1 LLSIQQTEMRVRLTK
16 KLAQVINGVD
26 LSNHTVGDVMELPDA
41 KAQLLV
47 AEGWALRERRF
58 DGLARVLAFRRS
70 TDLGHHEDD
79 DVSQAS

>member
-1 LLSIQQTEMRVRLTK
+1 MLSIQAEMRVRLTK

-41 KAQLLV
+41 KGQLLV

>member
-1 LLSIQQTEMRVRLTK
+1 MLSIQAEMRVRLTK

>member
-1 LLSIQQTEMRVRLTK
+1 MLSIQTEMRVRLTK

>member
-1 LLSIQQTEMRVRLTK
+1 LLSIQAEMRVRLTK

-41 KAQLLV
+41 KGQLLV